1 MPVSVNGA
9 NPRIPGCIA
18 SLPSAAARTGRG
30 WFPLRPDT
38 WDSILPKLCSF
49 GLPNLY
55 ISEDVRLAIRRT
67 SAVAAVRPNR
77 VDHCI
82 RSREPIVVTN
92 EAAAAEETLIW
103 VPRSGADVEVR
114 PGGSVVGRERLKGFN
129 QLIARIIAVVIPDDV
144 QVSTL
149 VNRNPGKEL
158 VIGSRV
164 TIPGCRD
171 RFGAGPSCSVRER
184 RRCLKDMKKRNNL
197 SNWRCKL
204 F

>member
-1 MPVSVNGA
+1 MRTCVGMFWFSCCLLCVRAGRHGWSPH
-9 NPRIPGCIA
+9 PKTPC
-18 SLPSAAARTGRG
+18 SLAV
-30 WFPLRPDT
+30 L
-38 WDSILPKLCSF
+38 L

-55 ISEDVRLAIRRT
+55 VSEDVGLAIRRT
-67 SAVAAVRPNR
+67 SAVAAIRPNR
-77 VDHCI
+77 VDHLV
-82 RSREPIVVTN
+82 RSRKPIVVTN

-114 PGGSVVGRERLKGFN
+114 PGGPVVRRERLKCFN

-164 TIPGCRD
+164 TI
-171 RFGAGPSCSVRER
+171 
-184 RRCLKDMKKRNNL
+184 
-197 SNWRCKL
+197 
-204 F
+204 